1 MHLFHK
7 ESVDKEISLDDGL
20 YMLSQYK
27 LGRTSYTSLRQDL
40 KLKVELPAHYKL
52 MQHKNAIM
60 PFIAPLSDV
69 PGVCISLQES
79 VMIHFERL
87 IKLLQLQP
95 GTYLVKAKEGLDGSG
110 RHSVYNQQGLG
121 GRLTF

>member
-1 MHLFHK
+1 MQLFHK
-7 ESVDKEISLDDGL
+7 ESVDKEISLDDG
-20 YMLSQYK
+20 LSQYK

-60 PFIAPLSDV
+60 PCITLLSDV
-69 PGVCISLQES
+69 PGACISLQES

-87 IKLLQLQP
+87 IKLLQLHP
-95 GTYLVKAKEGLDGSG
+95 GTYLMKAKEGLDGSG
-110 RHSVYNQQGLG
+110 RLVCTTSKD
-121 GRLTF
+121 

>member
-1 MHLFHK
+1 MLFHK

-27 LGRTSYTSLRQDL
+27 LGHTSYTSLRQDL
-40 KLKVELPAHYKL
+40 KQLPAHYKL

-60 PFIAPLSDV
+60 PCITLLSDV
-69 PGVCISLQES
+69 PGFSISLQES
-79 VMIHFERL
+79 VMIYFERL

-95 GTYLVKAKEGLDGSG
+95 GACLMKAKEGFDGSG
-110 RHSVYNQQGLG
+110 RHSVYNQQG
-121 GRLTF
+121 RKY

>member
-1 MHLFHK
+1 MQLFHK

-27 LGRTSYTSLRQDL
+27 PGCTCTCTSYTSLRQDL

-52 MQHKNAIM
+52 MQHNNAIM
-60 PFIAPLSDV
+60 PCITPLSDV

-87 IKLLQLQP
+87 IKLVQLQP
-95 GTYLVKAKEGLDGSG
+95 GT
-110 RHSVYNQQGLG
+110 
-121 GRLTF
+121 